1 MSQRELRAL
10 DKSSVKPGRTRSE
23 ARGRGQ
29 VNMSEQDLEQVQP
42 EVEREQQEDPEA
54 VGLRLMEENEALKQ
68 QLEASRQEVEESQ
81 SLAELTDTELQRV
94 KGLLSEC
101 QREIEGLSKTLE
113 WEQTRGE
120 LSQLKAL
127 EGLRQEHQLALDK
140 ERSLAERERG
150 RLEDWIADLKEGFS
164 REKEHLLERIADLE
178 RTRSREP
185 RPATP
190 IGEDRL
196 WRSPRRGEPQAT
208 PRRSVT
214 TAPLDDPTL
223 SGTEVSGEGIS
234 SGSTGPDV
242 YIPVSREGAT
252 RVPAVP
258 VDVVDTVTEGGALVS
273 VSTGG
278 GRELLQV
285 QSTPSTPPLVVS
297 APVTTTVVEV
307 HAAPPSAQPEET
319 GRQPIPSTV
328 HPAMSSARTEGT
340 GIQHVSSSEGSGAQ
354 PATTS
359 SQSRVLPVV
368 LPVQAEVQS
377 LPSSS
382 QTTSIAQPP
391 TQPVLSSSA
400 QSAVTLTTETTT
412 TMSTSAPAVTAGRVV
427 SQTPPVSKLVDNP
440 TPNVVDTMAKLL
452 QAQVDAMAAQARASA
467 VQHLPALSCYTGEE
481 KDVMDDGFERWL
493 ERFEERSK
501 IACWTPEQQLYQLKL
516 HLEGTARDVFRML
529 PETERDTMAHA
540 VAALKQRFRPVDIE
554 ELRGLEFHRHMQG
567 TETIKQLGITIQRLG
582 RKAFP
587 STTGKEFDRL
597 LKGRFYQ
604 ALYVKWQRKL
614 GPPKASESF
623 YELYDR
629 ARALEEQEKQ
639 YAASSVIHQSDNSRR
654 SDYSKM
660 STGSQPPAG
669 TLPPSTPTTQA
680 TVRSEE
686 IGSRQ
691 LARRCHHCK
700 ETGHLRRDCPRRQ
713 EALGRSSTNTVTA
726 QQNPARVEDLTEQE
740 LERLL
745 AERRLQRE
753 RGSVTN
759 PEVSHANTITAT
771 AAHAKAVGAAL
782 ETDVSIEG
790 VSVRCLIDTGA
801 QSTIISRATLRKVAQ
816 LLKLQGRPPPSLELP
831 RVKLLGKGKGDY
843 RELTITA
850 QVDLTYMLDGRSAII
865 PTFIQPDSEQDCLLG
880 ANALPLLGITVS
892 RSNGDIIMADS
903 QEMTQSDSQETQS
916 DSQVTQSDSRETRSD
931 SRETRSDSRETR
943 SDSRETRSDSRETRS
958 DSRETRSDSQ
968 ETTQSDSQET
978 QSDSQV
984 TQSDSQETRSDSQE
998 TRSDSQETQSDSQE
1012 TTRIDSRETRSD
1024 SRETRSDSQETR
1036 SDSQETWS
1044 DSQETRSDSQETR
1057 SDSQETRS
1065 DSQETRSDSQETRS
1079 DSQETRSD
1087 SQEPR
1092 SDSQEPRTDSQETRT
1107 DSQEPRSDSQ
1117 EPRTDS
1123 QETRSDSQ
1131 ETRSDSQ
1138 DTRSDSQETRSD
1150 SQEPTVEVAK
1160 IRLVH
1165 SITLPSQ
1172 KGRVLEAELEIPRT
1186 TESDLFF
1193 EPAKELRSLGVVA
1206 MQSLL
1211 VPEDAGTTVFVPIAN
1226 PQGVTVQLEAGSEL
1240 GTVTPLELACD
1251 EDPVVLTEEPENS
1264 DSRDIS
1270 MTAAVT
1276 VADVDPQRVER
1287 VLEALKLS
1295 AAKLSAEEEQQ
1306 LRALITE
1313 FADVFA
1319 FEDSEL
1325 GCATAVKHSIDTGGH
1340 PPIKQQPYRS
1350 PVIYREKISQ
1360 MIDKMRAD
1368 GIIQPSHSPWAS
1380 PIVIVPKKDGS
1391 LRFCVDYRRLNA
1403 VTRKDVYPLPRI
1415 EDILASLGE
1424 AKRFTSLDLASG
1436 YWQIELDESARE
1448 KSAFTTHRGLYEFTR
1463 MPFGLCNA
1471 PATFQRVM
1479 QQVLA
1484 GVEWDSVFSFIDD
1497 LLVASKTFSEH
1508 LNHLRE
1514 VLQRL
1519 RAANL
1524 RLKTRKCSLL
1534 REETTYLGHIIS
1546 TEGIKPDPAKTRQV
1560 ENYPHPTD
1568 ATKVR
1573 QFVGLASFYRRFIPN
1588 FATVAA
1594 PLHYLT
1600 KKNVVFCWTPECE
1613 DAFQKLKKLL
1623 VTAPVLAYP
1632 RFGAGQSFVLE
1643 TDASGVGLGAIL
1655 SQEQEDGTIHP
1666 VAYASRSLDKHER
1679 NYGISELETLG
1690 LVWAVRYFRPYILGH
1705 PCTVYTDH
1713 VACLSILNTEKPS
1726 GKLARW
1732 ALTIQEM
1739 DLTIKHKPGKA
1750 NSNADALSRNVA
1762 VVNSVTT
1769 SEEEEEVTDQDL
1781 QSLREQ
1787 QWEDP
1792 KLKPMLQYL
1801 TDKILPCDKAAATR
1815 IVMESKHYDL
1825 MDGVLRFENPAF
1837 PKRWCVVVPQ
1847 ELKQQTLEEAHG
1859 GCFAG
1864 HFSENKVYDRLRRY
1878 AWWKGMRAD
1887 VRRYCRGCLVCV
1899 SRRGPGKGLRPP
1911 LHPIAV
1917 GGPFHRVAVDVLQLP
1932 KTVNGNQYV
1941 IVFMDYLTKWPEAFA
1956 AADQTAETIAR
1967 LFVEQIICRHG
1978 IPQELLS
1985 DRGQN
1990 FLSNLIQE
1998 ICKVLQVKKL
2008 NTSGYHPQTDGLVE
2022 KFNSTLIEMIAK
2034 CAAEKPLEWDVK
2046 LPYLLFAYRSSAQES
2061 TKESPFYLVYG
2072 RDPRIPTSTVLSQS
2086 RSVYA
2091 VDIDDYKSEFA
2102 TNLSEAWKLARSN
2115 IEQAQTRQKKQYD
2128 KRAREVDLREG
2139 DRVMVYMPAAVQ
2151 GKDHKLARP
2160 YHGPYRVLTVTPTN
2174 AEVRLIS
2181 DPTASSIF
2189 VALSRVRQC
2198 YPEQGDATWI
2208 GGHGKKRKARKS
2220 KVKQT
2225 DTTDTPA
2232 DDASTSPRTG
2242 PVTRA
2247 MARQAR
2253 LL

>member
-1 MSQRELRAL
+1 M
-10 DKSSVKPGRTRSE
+10 
-23 ARGRGQ
+23 
-29 VNMSEQDLEQVQP
+29 
-42 EVEREQQEDPEA
+42 
-54 VGLRLMEENEALKQ
+54 
-68 QLEASRQEVEESQ
+68 EESQ

-208 PRRSVT
+208 PHRSVT
-214 TAPLDDPTL
+214 TAPLDDPAI
-223 SGTEVSGEGIS
+223 SGTEVSGEGMS

-258 VDVVDTVTEGGALVS
+258 IGVVDTITEGGALVS
-273 VSTGG
+273 VSTEG
-278 GRELLQV
+278 GRELLPV
-285 QSTPSTPPLVVS
+285 QSTPSTPPLVVNV
-297 APVTTTVVEV
+297 PMTTTVVEA
-307 HAAPPSAQPEET
+307 HAALPSAQPEET

-368 LPVQAEVQS
+368 LPVQAETQS

-400 QSAVTLTTETTT
+400 KSAVTLTTETTT

-604 ALYVKWQRKL
+604 ALYVKRQRKL

-639 YAASSVIHQSDNSRR
+639 YAASSVIHQSDNFRR
-654 SDYSKM
+654 SDHSKM

-680 TVRSEE
+680 TGRSEE

-771 AAHAKAVGAAL
+771 AAHAKAVGSTL
-782 ETDVSIEG
+782 EIDVSIEG

-801 QSTIISRATLRKVAQ
+801 QSTIISRSTLHKVAQ

-865 PTFIQPDSEQDCLLG
+865 PTFVQPDSEQDCLLG

-892 RSNGDIIMADS
+892 RSNGDIIMAGT
-903 QEMTQSDSQETQS
+903 QEPRSDSREPRS
-916 DSQVTQSDSRETRSD
+916 DSRETRSDSRETRSDSRETRSD

-968 ETTQSDSQET
+968 EPHSN
-978 QSDSQV
+978 
-984 TQSDSQETRSDSQE
+984 
-998 TRSDSQETQSDSQE
+998 
-1012 TTRIDSRETRSD
+1012 
-1024 SRETRSDSQETR
+1024 
-1036 SDSQETWS
+1036 
-1044 DSQETRSDSQETR
+1044 
-1057 SDSQETRS
+1057 
-1065 DSQETRSDSQETRS
+1065 
-1079 DSQETRSD
+1079 
-1087 SQEPR
+1087 
-1092 SDSQEPRTDSQETRT
+1092 
-1107 DSQEPRSDSQ
+1107 
-1117 EPRTDS
+1117 
-1123 QETRSDSQ
+1123 
-1131 ETRSDSQ
+1131 
-1138 DTRSDSQETRSD
+1138 

-1211 VPEDAGTTVFVPIAN
+1211 VPENAGTTVFVPIAN

-1251 EDPVVLTEEPENS
+1251 EDPVVLTEEPEDS
-1264 DSRDIS
+1264 DSQDIS

-1306 LRALITE
+1306 LRTLITE

-1325 GCATAVKHSIDTGGH
+1325 GCAIAIKHTIDTGGH

-1415 EDILASLGE
+1415 EDILTSLGE

-1471 PATFQRVM
+1471 PAMFQRVM

-1524 RLKTRKCSLL
+1524 RL
-1534 REETTYLGHIIS
+1534 
-1546 TEGIKPDPAKTRQV
+1546 
-1560 ENYPHPTD
+1560 
-1568 ATKVR
+1568 
-1573 QFVGLASFYRRFIPN
+1573 
-1588 FATVAA
+1588 
-1594 PLHYLT
+1594 
-1600 KKNVVFCWTPECE
+1600 
-1613 DAFQKLKKLL
+1613 
-1623 VTAPVLAYP
+1623 
-1632 RFGAGQSFVLE
+1632 
-1643 TDASGVGLGAIL
+1643 
-1655 SQEQEDGTIHP
+1655 
-1666 VAYASRSLDKHER
+1666 
-1679 NYGISELETLG
+1679 
-1690 LVWAVRYFRPYILGH
+1690 
-1705 PCTVYTDH
+1705 
-1713 VACLSILNTEKPS
+1713 
-1726 GKLARW
+1726 
-1732 ALTIQEM
+1732 
-1739 DLTIKHKPGKA
+1739 
-1750 NSNADALSRNVA
+1750 
-1762 VVNSVTT
+1762 
-1769 SEEEEEVTDQDL
+1769 
-1781 QSLREQ
+1781 
-1787 QWEDP
+1787 
-1792 KLKPMLQYL
+1792 
-1801 TDKILPCDKAAATR
+1801 
-1815 IVMESKHYDL
+1815 
-1825 MDGVLRFENPAF
+1825 
-1837 PKRWCVVVPQ
+1837 
-1847 ELKQQTLEEAHG
+1847 
-1859 GCFAG
+1859 
-1864 HFSENKVYDRLRRY
+1864 ENK
-1878 AWWKGMRAD
+1878 
-1887 VRRYCRGCLVCV
+1887 
-1899 SRRGPGKGLRPP
+1899 
-1911 LHPIAV
+1911 
-1917 GGPFHRVAVDVLQLP
+1917 
-1932 KTVNGNQYV
+1932 
-1941 IVFMDYLTKWPEAFA
+1941 
-1956 AADQTAETIAR
+1956 
-1967 LFVEQIICRHG
+1967 
-1978 IPQELLS
+1978 
-1985 DRGQN
+1985 
-1990 FLSNLIQE
+1990 
-1998 ICKVLQVKKL
+1998 
-2008 NTSGYHPQTDGLVE
+2008 
-2022 KFNSTLIEMIAK
+2022 
-2034 CAAEKPLEWDVK
+2034 
-2046 LPYLLFAYRSSAQES
+2046 
-2061 TKESPFYLVYG
+2061 
-2072 RDPRIPTSTVLSQS
+2072 
-2086 RSVYA
+2086 
-2091 VDIDDYKSEFA
+2091 
-2102 TNLSEAWKLARSN
+2102 
-2115 IEQAQTRQKKQYD
+2115 
-2128 KRAREVDLREG
+2128 EV
-2139 DRVMVYMPAAVQ
+2139 
-2151 GKDHKLARP
+2151 
-2160 YHGPYRVLTVTPTN
+2160 
-2174 AEVRLIS
+2174 
-2181 DPTASSIF
+2181 
-2189 VALSRVRQC
+2189 
-2198 YPEQGDATWI
+2198 
-2208 GGHGKKRKARKS
+2208 
-2220 KVKQT
+2220 
-2225 DTTDTPA
+2225 
-2232 DDASTSPRTG
+2232 
-2242 PVTRA
+2242 
-2247 MARQAR
+2247 
-2253 LL
+2253 

>member
-101 QREIEGLSKTLE
+101 QREIEGLSKKLE

-120 LSQLKAL
+120 LAQLKAL
-127 EGLRQEHQLALDK
+127 EGLRQEHQLALDR

-178 RTRSREP
+178 RPRSREP
-185 RPATP
+185 RPATTT
-190 IGEDRL
+190 GEDLL
-196 WRSPRRGEPQAT
+196 WSSPRRGEPQAT

-214 TAPLDDPTL
+214 TAPLDDPTI
-223 SGTEVSGEGIS
+223 SGTEVSGEGMS
-234 SGSTGPDV
+234 SGSTGPEV

-258 VDVVDTVTEGGALVS
+258 IGVVDTITEGGALVS
-273 VSTGG
+273 VSTGR
-278 GRELLQV
+278 GRELLPV
-285 QSTPSTPPLVVS
+285 QSTPSTPPLVVNV
-297 APVTTTVVEV
+297 PVTTTVVEA

-368 LPVQAEVQS
+368 LPVQAEAQS

-440 TPNVVDTMAKLL
+440 TPNIVDTMAKLL

-654 SDYSKM
+654 SDQSKM

-978 QSDSQV
+978 QSDSQ
-984 TQSDSQETRSDSQE
+984 
-998 TRSDSQETQSDSQE
+998 
-1012 TTRIDSRETRSD
+1012 
-1024 SRETRSDSQETR
+1024 ETR
-1036 SDSQETWS
+1036 SDSQETWSDSQETRS

-1131 ETRSDSQ
+1131 E
-1138 DTRSDSQETRSD
+1138 TRSDSQETRSD

-1534 REETTYLGHIIS
+1534 REETTYLGHVIS
-1546 TEGIKPDPAKTRQV
+1546 TKGIKPDPAKTRQV

-1600 KKNVVFCWTPECE
+1600 KKNVMFCWTPECE

-1739 DLTIKHKPGKA
+1739 DLTIKHKPGNA

-1801 TDKILPCDKAAATR
+1801 SDKILPCDKAAATR

-1917 GGPFHRVAVDVLQLP
+1917 GEPFHRVAVDVLQLP

>member
-368 LPVQAEVQS
+368 LPVQAEAQS

-501 IACWTPEQQLYQLKL
+501 IACWTPEHQLYQLKL

-540 VAALKQRFRPVDIE
+540 VVALKQRFRPVDIE

-587 STTGKEFDRL
+587 STAGKEFDRL

-654 SDYSKM
+654 SDQSKM

-726 QQNPARVEDLTEQE
+726 QQNPAHVEDLTEQE

-998 TRSDSQETQSDSQE
+998 TRSDSQET
-1012 TTRIDSRETRSD
+1012 RSGA
-1024 SRETRSDSQETR
+1024 
-1036 SDSQETWS
+1036 
-1044 DSQETRSDSQETR
+1044 
-1057 SDSQETRS
+1057 
-1065 DSQETRSDSQETRS
+1065 
-1079 DSQETRSD
+1079 
-1087 SQEPR
+1087 
-1092 SDSQEPRTDSQETRT
+1092 
-1107 DSQEPRSDSQ
+1107 
-1117 EPRTDS
+1117 
-1123 QETRSDSQ
+1123 
-1131 ETRSDSQ
+1131 
-1138 DTRSDSQETRSD
+1138 
-1150 SQEPTVEVAK
+1150 TVR
-1160 IRLVH
+1160 RLRATVRRRLG
-1165 SITLPSQ
+1165 STV
-1172 KGRVLEAELEIPRT
+1172 GRLGATVGRLGATVRRLGATVRRLGAT
-1186 TESDLFF
+1186 VRRLGVTVRRLG
-1193 EPAKELRSLGVVA
+1193 ATVRRLGATVRRLGATVRRLGATVRRLGATVRSLGATVR
-1206 MQSLL
+1206 SLG
-1211 VPEDAGTTVFVPIAN
+1211 PTVRRLGP
-1226 PQGVTVQLEAGSEL
+1226 TVRSL
-1240 GTVTPLELACD
+1240 GATVRSLGP
-1251 EDPVVLTEEPENS
+1251 
-1264 DSRDIS
+1264 
-1270 MTAAVT
+1270 T
-1276 VADVDPQRVER
+1276 VRR
-1287 VLEALKLS
+1287 
-1295 AAKLSAEEEQQ
+1295 
-1306 LRALITE
+1306 
-1313 FADVFA
+1313 
-1319 FEDSEL
+1319 L
-1325 GCATAVKHSIDTGGH
+1325 GATVRRLGATVRRLGATVRRLGATV
-1340 PPIKQQPYRS
+1340 RS
-1350 PVIYREKISQ
+1350 PQ
-1360 MIDKMRAD
+1360 
-1368 GIIQPSHSPWAS
+1368 
-1380 PIVIVPKKDGS
+1380 
-1391 LRFCVDYRRLNA
+1391 
-1403 VTRKDVYPLPRI
+1403 
-1415 EDILASLGE
+1415 
-1424 AKRFTSLDLASG
+1424 
-1436 YWQIELDESARE
+1436 
-1448 KSAFTTHRGLYEFTR
+1448 
-1463 MPFGLCNA
+1463 
-1471 PATFQRVM
+1471 
-1479 QQVLA
+1479 
-1484 GVEWDSVFSFIDD
+1484 
-1497 LLVASKTFSEH
+1497 
-1508 LNHLRE
+1508 
-1514 VLQRL
+1514 
-1519 RAANL
+1519 
-1524 RLKTRKCSLL
+1524 
-1534 REETTYLGHIIS
+1534 
-1546 TEGIKPDPAKTRQV
+1546 
-1560 ENYPHPTD
+1560 
-1568 ATKVR
+1568 
-1573 QFVGLASFYRRFIPN
+1573 
-1588 FATVAA
+1588 
-1594 PLHYLT
+1594 
-1600 KKNVVFCWTPECE
+1600 
-1613 DAFQKLKKLL
+1613 
-1623 VTAPVLAYP
+1623 
-1632 RFGAGQSFVLE
+1632 
-1643 TDASGVGLGAIL
+1643 
-1655 SQEQEDGTIHP
+1655 
-1666 VAYASRSLDKHER
+1666 
-1679 NYGISELETLG
+1679 
-1690 LVWAVRYFRPYILGH
+1690 
-1705 PCTVYTDH
+1705 
-1713 VACLSILNTEKPS
+1713 
-1726 GKLARW
+1726 
-1732 ALTIQEM
+1732 
-1739 DLTIKHKPGKA
+1739 
-1750 NSNADALSRNVA
+1750 
-1762 VVNSVTT
+1762 
-1769 SEEEEEVTDQDL
+1769 
-1781 QSLREQ
+1781 
-1787 QWEDP
+1787 
-1792 KLKPMLQYL
+1792 
-1801 TDKILPCDKAAATR
+1801 
-1815 IVMESKHYDL
+1815 
-1825 MDGVLRFENPAF
+1825 
-1837 PKRWCVVVPQ
+1837 
-1847 ELKQQTLEEAHG
+1847 
-1859 GCFAG
+1859 
-1864 HFSENKVYDRLRRY
+1864 
-1878 AWWKGMRAD
+1878 
-1887 VRRYCRGCLVCV
+1887 
-1899 SRRGPGKGLRPP
+1899 
-1911 LHPIAV
+1911 
-1917 GGPFHRVAVDVLQLP
+1917 
-1932 KTVNGNQYV
+1932 
-1941 IVFMDYLTKWPEAFA
+1941 
-1956 AADQTAETIAR
+1956 
-1967 LFVEQIICRHG
+1967 
-1978 IPQELLS
+1978 
-1985 DRGQN
+1985 
-1990 FLSNLIQE
+1990 
-1998 ICKVLQVKKL
+1998 
-2008 NTSGYHPQTDGLVE
+2008 
-2022 KFNSTLIEMIAK
+2022 
-2034 CAAEKPLEWDVK
+2034 
-2046 LPYLLFAYRSSAQES
+2046 
-2061 TKESPFYLVYG
+2061 
-2072 RDPRIPTSTVLSQS
+2072 
-2086 RSVYA
+2086 
-2091 VDIDDYKSEFA
+2091 
-2102 TNLSEAWKLARSN
+2102 
-2115 IEQAQTRQKKQYD
+2115 
-2128 KRAREVDLREG
+2128 
-2139 DRVMVYMPAAVQ
+2139 
-2151 GKDHKLARP
+2151 
-2160 YHGPYRVLTVTPTN
+2160 
-2174 AEVRLIS
+2174 
-2181 DPTASSIF
+2181 
-2189 VALSRVRQC
+2189 
-2198 YPEQGDATWI
+2198 
-2208 GGHGKKRKARKS
+2208 
-2220 KVKQT
+2220 
-2225 DTTDTPA
+2225 
-2232 DDASTSPRTG
+2232 
-2242 PVTRA
+2242 
-2247 MARQAR
+2247 
-2253 LL
+2253 

>member
-1 MSQRELRAL
+1 M
-10 DKSSVKPGRTRSE
+10 
-23 ARGRGQ
+23 
-29 VNMSEQDLEQVQP
+29 
-42 EVEREQQEDPEA
+42 
-54 VGLRLMEENEALKQ
+54 
-68 QLEASRQEVEESQ
+68 
-81 SLAELTDTELQRV
+81 

-101 QREIEGLSKTLE
+101 QLEIEGLSKKLE

-120 LSQLKAL
+120 LAQLKAL
-127 EGLRQEHQLALDK
+127 EGLRQEHQLALDR

-150 RLEDWIADLKEGFS
+150 RLEDWIVDLKEGFS

-178 RTRSREP
+178 RPRSREP
-185 RPATP
+185 RPATTT
-190 IGEDRL
+190 GEDLL
-196 WRSPRRGEPQAT
+196 WSSPRRGEPQAT

-214 TAPLDDPTL
+214 TAPLDDPTI
-223 SGTEVSGEGIS
+223 SGTEVSGEGMS
-234 SGSTGPDV
+234 SGSTGPEV

-258 VDVVDTVTEGGALVS
+258 IGVVDTITEGGALVS
-273 VSTGG
+273 VSTGR
-278 GRELLQV
+278 GRELLPV
-285 QSTPSTPPLVVS
+285 QSTPSTPPLVVNV
-297 APVTTTVVEV
+297 PVTTTVVEA

-368 LPVQAEVQS
+368 LPVQAEAQS

-412 TMSTSAPAVTAGRVV
+412 TMSTSAPAVTAGTVV

-501 IACWTPEQQLYQLKL
+501 IACWTPEHQLYQLKL

-540 VAALKQRFRPVDIE
+540 VVALKQRFRPVDIK

-587 STTGKEFDRL
+587 STAGKEFDRL

-654 SDYSKM
+654 SDQSKM

-850 QVDLTYMLDGRSAII
+850 QVGLTYMLDGRSAII

-892 RSNGDIIMADS
+892 RSNRNIIMADS

-916 DSQVTQSDSRETRSD
+916 DSQETQSDSQVTQSDSQETRSDSQETRSDSQETQSDSQETTRIDSRETRSD

-1036 SDSQETWS
+1036 SDSQET
-1044 DSQETRSDSQETR
+1044 RSDSQETR

-1092 SDSQEPRTDSQETRT
+1092 SDSQEPRTDSQETRS

-1131 ETRSDSQ
+1131 EP
-1138 DTRSDSQETRSD
+1138 RSDSQETRSD

-1226 PQGVTVQLEAGSEL
+1226 PQGVTMQLEAGFEL
-1240 GTVTPLELACD
+1240 GTVTPLELTCD

-1264 DSRDIS
+1264 DSQDIS

-1325 GCATAVKHSIDTGGH
+1325 GCAIAVKHSIDTGGH

-1534 REETTYLGHIIS
+1534 REETTYLGHVIS
-1546 TEGIKPDPAKTRQV
+1546 TKGIKPDPAKTRQV

-1600 KKNVVFCWTPECE
+1600 KKNVMFCWTPECE

-1801 TDKILPCDKAAATR
+1801 SDKILPCDKAAATR

-2247 MARQAR
+2247 MARRAR

>member
-42 EVEREQQEDPEA
+42 EVEREQQEDPET
-54 VGLRLMEENEALKQ
+54 VGLKLMEENEALKQ

-81 SLAELTDTELQRV
+81 SLAELTNTELQRV

-120 LSQLKAL
+120 LAQLKAL
-127 EGLRQEHQLALDK
+127 EGLRQEHQLALDR

-178 RTRSREP
+178 RPRSREP
-185 RPATP
+185 RPATTT
-190 IGEDRL
+190 GEDLL
-196 WRSPRRGEPQAT
+196 WSSPRRGEPQAT

-223 SGTEVSGEGIS
+223 SGTEVSGEGMS

-258 VDVVDTVTEGGALVS
+258 IGVVDTITEGGALVS
-273 VSTGG
+273 VSTEG
-278 GRELLQV
+278 GRELLPV
-285 QSTPSTPPLVVS
+285 QSTPSTPPLVVNV
-297 APVTTTVVEV
+297 P
-307 HAAPPSAQPEET
+307 AALPSAQPEET
-319 GRQPIPSTV
+319 GRQPIPSTL

-368 LPVQAEVQS
+368 LPVQAETQS

-412 TMSTSAPAVTAGRVV
+412 TMSTSAPAVTARRVV

-501 IACWTPEQQLYQLKL
+501 IACWTPEHQLYQLKL

-540 VAALKQRFRPVDIE
+540 VVALKQRFRPVDIE

-587 STTGKEFDRL
+587 STAGKEFDRL

-654 SDYSKM
+654 SDHSKM

-680 TVRSEE
+680 TGRSEE

-759 PEVSHANTITAT
+759 PEVSHANTITTT
-771 AAHAKAVGAAL
+771 AAHAKAVGSTL
-782 ETDVSIEG
+782 EMDVSIEG

-916 DSQVTQSDSRETRSD
+916 DSQVTQSDS
-931 SRETRSDSRETR
+931 
-943 SDSRETRSDSRETRS
+943 
-958 DSRETRSDSQ
+958 Q
-968 ETTQSDSQET
+968 VT

-984 TQSDSQETRSDSQE
+984 TQSDSRETRSDSQETRSDSQE
-998 TRSDSQETQSDSQE
+998 TRSDSQETRSDSQ
-1012 TTRIDSRETRSD
+1012 
-1024 SRETRSDSQETR
+1024 ETRSDSQETR
-1036 SDSQETWS
+1036 SDSQETRS

-1092 SDSQEPRTDSQETRT
+1092 SDSQEPRTDSQETRS

-1117 EPRTDS
+1117 EPRSDS

-1131 ETRSDSQ
+1131 EPRTDNQETRSDSQ
-1138 DTRSDSQETRSD
+1138 EPRTDSQETRSDSQETRSD

-1226 PQGVTVQLEAGSEL
+1226 PQGVTMQLEAGFEL
-1240 GTVTPLELACD
+1240 GTVTPLELTCD

-1264 DSRDIS
+1264 DSQDIS

-1325 GCATAVKHSIDTGGH
+1325 GCAIAVKHSIDTGGH

-1403 VTRKDVYPLPRI
+1403 VTCKDVYPLPRI

-1524 RLKTRKCSLL
+1524 RLETRKCSLL
-1534 REETTYLGHIIS
+1534 REETTYLGHVIS
-1546 TEGIKPDPAKTRQV
+1546 TGGIKPDPAKTRQV

-1801 TDKILPCDKAAATR
+1801 SDKILPCDKVAATR

-2174 AEVRLIS
+2174 AEVCLIS

>member
-54 VGLRLMEENEALKQ
+54 VGLRLMEENEAMKQ

-127 EGLRQEHQLALDK
+127 EGLRQEHQLALDR

-178 RTRSREP
+178 RPRSREP
-185 RPATP
+185 RPATTT
-190 IGEDRL
+190 GEDLL
-196 WRSPRRGEPQAT
+196 WSSPRRGEPQAT

-223 SGTEVSGEGIS
+223 SGTEVSGEGMS

-368 LPVQAEVQS
+368 LPVQAEAQS

-916 DSQVTQSDSRETRSD
+916 DSQVTQSDS
-931 SRETRSDSRETR
+931 
-943 SDSRETRSDSRETRS
+943 
-958 DSRETRSDSQ
+958 Q
-968 ETTQSDSQET
+968 VT

-984 TQSDSQETRSDSQE
+984 TQSDSRETRSDSQETRSDSQE
-998 TRSDSQETQSDSQE
+998 TRSDSQET
-1012 TTRIDSRETRSD
+1012 
-1024 SRETRSDSQETR
+1024 RSDSQETR
-1036 SDSQETWS
+1036 SDSQETRS

-1092 SDSQEPRTDSQETRT
+1092 SDSQEPRTDSQETRS
-1107 DSQEPRSDSQ
+1107 DSQEPRSDSQEPRSDSQETRSDSQ

-1131 ETRSDSQ
+1131 EPRTDSQ
-1138 DTRSDSQETRSD
+1138 ETRSDSQETRSD

-1226 PQGVTVQLEAGSEL
+1226 PQGVTMQLEAGFEL
-1240 GTVTPLELACD
+1240 GTVTPLELTCD

-1264 DSRDIS
+1264 DSQDIS

-1325 GCATAVKHSIDTGGH
+1325 GCAIAVKHSIDTGGH

-1534 REETTYLGHIIS
+1534 REETTYLGHVIS

-1801 TDKILPCDKAAATR
+1801 TDKILPCDKAAATT

-2174 AEVRLIS
+2174 AEVCLIS

>member
-1 MSQRELRAL
+1 
-10 DKSSVKPGRTRSE
+10 
-23 ARGRGQ
+23 
-29 VNMSEQDLEQVQP
+29 
-42 EVEREQQEDPEA
+42 
-54 VGLRLMEENEALKQ
+54 
-68 QLEASRQEVEESQ
+68 
-81 SLAELTDTELQRV
+81 
-94 KGLLSEC
+94 
-101 QREIEGLSKTLE
+101 
-113 WEQTRGE
+113 
-120 LSQLKAL
+120 
-127 EGLRQEHQLALDK
+127 
-140 ERSLAERERG
+140 
-150 RLEDWIADLKEGFS
+150 
-164 REKEHLLERIADLE
+164 
-178 RTRSREP
+178 
-185 RPATP
+185 
-190 IGEDRL
+190 
-196 WRSPRRGEPQAT
+196 
-208 PRRSVT
+208 
-214 TAPLDDPTL
+214 
-223 SGTEVSGEGIS
+223 
-234 SGSTGPDV
+234 
-242 YIPVSREGAT
+242 
-252 RVPAVP
+252 
-258 VDVVDTVTEGGALVS
+258 
-273 VSTGG
+273 
-278 GRELLQV
+278 
-285 QSTPSTPPLVVS
+285 
-297 APVTTTVVEV
+297 
-307 HAAPPSAQPEET
+307 
-319 GRQPIPSTV
+319 
-328 HPAMSSARTEGT
+328 
-340 GIQHVSSSEGSGAQ
+340 
-354 PATTS
+354 
-359 SQSRVLPVV
+359 
-368 LPVQAEVQS
+368 
-377 LPSSS
+377 
-382 QTTSIAQPP
+382 
-391 TQPVLSSSA
+391 
-400 QSAVTLTTETTT
+400 
-412 TMSTSAPAVTAGRVV
+412 MSTSAPTVNAGRVV
-427 SQTPPVSKLVDNP
+427 SQTPPVSKLVDNQ
-440 TPNVVDTMAKLL
+440 TPNVVDKMAKLL

-680 TVRSEE
+680 TGRSEE

-700 ETGHLRRDCPRRQ
+700 ETGHLRKDCPRRQ

-771 AAHAKAVGAAL
+771 AAHAKAVGSTL
-782 ETDVSIEG
+782 EMDVSIEG

-816 LLKLQGRPPPSLELP
+816 LLRLQGRPPPSLELP

-850 QVDLTYMLDGRSAII
+850 QVDLAYMLDGRSAII

-903 QEMTQSDSQETQS
+903 QETTQSDSQETRSDSQETQS
-916 DSQVTQSDSRETRSD
+916 DSQVTQSDSQVTQSDSQETRSDSQETRSDSQETRSDSQETRSDSQETRSDSQETTRIDSRETRSDSQETRSDSRETTRIDSRETTRIDSRETRSDSRETRSD

-958 DSRETRSDSQ
+958 DSRETRSDSR
-968 ETTQSDSQET
+968 
-978 QSDSQV
+978 
-984 TQSDSQETRSDSQE
+984 ETRSDSRETRSDSRETRSDSRETRSDSRETRSDSRETRSDSRETRSDSRETRSDSRETRSDSRETRSETRSDSRE

-1012 TTRIDSRETRSD
+1012 TQSDSQVTRSDSQVTRSDSQETRSGSRETRSG
-1024 SRETRSDSQETR
+1024 SRETRSDSQET
-1036 SDSQETWS
+1036 Q
-1044 DSQETRSDSQETR
+1044 
-1057 SDSQETRS
+1057 
-1065 DSQETRSDSQETRS
+1065 
-1079 DSQETRSD
+1079 SD
-1087 SQEPR
+1087 SQEPQ
-1092 SDSQEPRTDSQETRT
+1092 SNT
-1107 DSQEPRSDSQ
+1107 
-1117 EPRTDS
+1117 
-1123 QETRSDSQ
+1123 
-1131 ETRSDSQ
+1131 
-1138 DTRSDSQETRSD
+1138 
-1150 SQEPTVEVAK
+1150 QEPTVEVAK

-1193 EPAKELRSLGVVA
+1193 EPAKELRSLGIVA

-1211 VPEDAGTTVFVPIAN
+1211 VPENAGTTVFVPIAN

-1306 LRALITE
+1306 LSALITE

-1534 REETTYLGHIIS
+1534 REETTYLGHVIS

-1801 TDKILPCDKAAATR
+1801 SDKILPCDKVAATR

-1998 ICKVLQVKKL
+1998 ICKVLQV
-2008 NTSGYHPQTDGLVE
+2008 
-2022 KFNSTLIEMIAK
+2022 
-2034 CAAEKPLEWDVK
+2034 
-2046 LPYLLFAYRSSAQES
+2046 
-2061 TKESPFYLVYG
+2061 
-2072 RDPRIPTSTVLSQS
+2072 
-2086 RSVYA
+2086 
-2091 VDIDDYKSEFA
+2091 
-2102 TNLSEAWKLARSN
+2102 
-2115 IEQAQTRQKKQYD
+2115 
-2128 KRAREVDLREG
+2128 
-2139 DRVMVYMPAAVQ
+2139 
-2151 GKDHKLARP
+2151 
-2160 YHGPYRVLTVTPTN
+2160 
-2174 AEVRLIS
+2174 
-2181 DPTASSIF
+2181 
-2189 VALSRVRQC
+2189 
-2198 YPEQGDATWI
+2198 
-2208 GGHGKKRKARKS
+2208 
-2220 KVKQT
+2220 
-2225 DTTDTPA
+2225 
-2232 DDASTSPRTG
+2232 
-2242 PVTRA
+2242 
-2247 MARQAR
+2247 
-2253 LL
+2253 